1 MRCGK
6 RVVARPGG
14 RIAGRRMIGRG
25 MDDWLQIPDRPQGMP
40 RWRLCLMMA
49 VTFLILWVGAPVLF
63 ALALHEG

>member
-1 MRCGK
+1 
-6 RVVARPGG
+6 
-14 RIAGRRMIGRG
+14 

-63 ALALHEG
+63 ALALHQG